1 MWKEFMNVTVPF
13 RTSLAARNVAALVL
27 AAALAL
33 TGCSA
38 GAGKSSCENGRCTV
52 TVTGEANI
60 ELSDLDATLE
70 VHSIGANE
78 AVVEVGDQRTT
89 IAAGST
95 ADVGGLTVKVVSV
108 SDGKADFEVTRAA
121 G

>member
-1 MWKEFMNVTVPF
+1 MPF
-13 RTSLAARNVAALVL
+13 PTRTLAALAL
-27 AAALAL
+27 AAALSTTA
-33 TGCSA
+33 CSA

-70 VHSIGANE
+70 VRSIGADE
-78 AVVEVGDQRTT
+78 AAVEVGDQRAT
-89 IAAGST
+89 IATGKT
-95 ADVGGLTVKVVSV
+95 ANVGGLSVKVVSID
-108 SDGKADFEVTRAA
+108 DGRADFEVTRAT